1 VEGFVV
7 SNIYLGTASNPDN
20 GCNDIS
26 LSSGVAVSYC
36 KQQDDYWYKFHL
48 KHGKWCCPNIS
59 SGHSHDTSLAPT
71 DSCKGATV
79 EYYDDAACN
88 SFAGI
93 SELDSYEAQCVESA
107 LVSDHKVY
115 QSLLCSKAAE
125 PPVPP
130 NSYLIK

>member
-1 VEGFVV
+1 MASVV
-7 SNIYLGTASNPDN
+7 ALIFQVGT
-20 GCNDIS
+20 
-26 LSSGVAVSYC
+26 LTTHR
-36 KQQDDYWYKFHL
+36 F
-48 KHGKWCCPNIS
+48 
-59 SGHSHDTSLAPT
+59 APT

-79 EYYDDAACN
+79 EYYDDAACS

-115 QSLLCSKAAE
+115 QSLLCSTAAE

-130 NSYLIK
+130 NSYLVK